1 MNRLFFKS
9 RFNLFDLIFIM
20 LGVNISLDIGTNNF
34 LGGFIFLMIWCIVG
48 AAISSTGEH
57 WPEIKE
63 MWNDIR
69 GKSNG
74 R

>member
-9 RFNLFDLIFIM
+9 RFNLFDMIFIM
-20 LGVNISLDIGTNNF
+20 LSINISSDIDTNNF
-34 LGGFIFLMIWCIVG
+34 LGGFIFLLIWCIVG
-48 AAISSTGEH
+48 AVISSTGEH